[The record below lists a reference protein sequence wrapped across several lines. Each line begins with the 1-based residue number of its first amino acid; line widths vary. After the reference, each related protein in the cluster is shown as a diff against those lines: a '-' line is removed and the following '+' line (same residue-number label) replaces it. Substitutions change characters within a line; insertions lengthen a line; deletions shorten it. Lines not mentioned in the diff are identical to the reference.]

1 MRHFIL
7 KDGSKKTFSRM
18 EMMGIINVTPDSFY
32 SGSRVNGT
40 EEALAKAGD
49 FISEGATFI
58 DVGGE
63 STRPGAKKVSI
74 CEEIERVCPVISRIK
89 KKYPE
94 ILVSVDTYNAPTA
107 AAAVEAG
114 ADIVNDISG
123 LTFDENM
130 VDVVAATGVPVIIM
144 HTQGRPDVMQ
154 KNPHYDNVVKEVYE
168 YLEKQRDYAV
178 ARGVDREKIIIDL
191 GIGFGK
197 RYEHNVELLRNIDV
211 FAELNCPHLL
221 AISRKSFIGTLLNQE
236 DPEDRL
242 FGTVAVTLFAR
253 MHGIEMARVHD
264 VKENLWAVRML
275 EELACDA

>member
-1 MRHFIL
+1 M
-7 KDGSKKTFSRM
+7 
-18 EMMGIINVTPDSFY
+18 
-32 SGSRVNGT
+32 
-40 EEALAKAGD
+40 
-49 FISEGATFI
+49 
-58 DVGGE
+58 
-63 STRPGAKKVSI
+63 
-74 CEEIERVCPVISRIK
+74 ISRIK

>member
-1 MRHFIL
+1 MLFR
-7 KDGSKKTFSRM
+7 S
-18 EMMGIINVTPDSFY
+18 
-32 SGSRVNGT
+32 
-40 EEALAKAGD
+40 
-49 FISEGATFI
+49 
-58 DVGGE
+58 
-63 STRPGAKKVSI
+63 
-74 CEEIERVCPVISRIK
+74 VCPVISRIK

-94 ILVSVDTYNAPTA
+94 MLVSVDTYNAPTA

-242 FGTVAVTLFAR
+242 FGTVTVNYEIGRASCR
-253 MHGIEMARVHD
+253 ERV
-264 VKENLWAVRML
+264 
-275 EELACDA
+275 